1 LTCIAREK
9 ARHILQSM
17 EKPLNFRFEIPRPPV
32 GPLVEVS
39 SQEME
44 KLLVKKLEESEN
56 NPTPALWQ
64 LALFY
69 KQIRQNGKALTRF
82 QELIPLLPDLEER
95 AKCVLYMGQTMEQT
109 GNYAAAAGYY
119 KQALALEPMHTW
131 TWYLIN
137 DNLGFAL
144 NVMERFAEAE
154 PYCRRAIETDANRP
168 DAYKNLGLAL
178 AGQGQYRQAAQCYV
192 AATQVNAADP
202 RAYHLLMDLLQKHP
216 ELEYDF
222 EAAAADCRK
231 AVETAARKVEAMK
244 PVVHRGWKK
253 HLFLLRA
260 KAWAM
265 IRRLW
270 TGSPTDTAGT
280 RY

>member
-1 LTCIAREK
+1 
-9 ARHILQSM
+9 M
-17 EKPLNFRFEIPRPPV
+17 ENHLKFRFEFPRPPV

-44 KLLVKKLEESEN
+44 KLLLRKLEDSEN
-56 NPTPALWQ
+56 NPTQALWQ

-69 KQIRQNGKALTRF
+69 KQIRQNSKALTRL
-82 QELIPLLPDLEER
+82 QELLLLVWDPEER
-95 AKCVLYMGQTMEQT
+95 AKCVLMMGQTMEQT

-119 KQALALEPMHTW
+119 KQALALEPMHTL
-131 TWYLIN
+131 TWYSIN
-137 DNLGFAL
+137 NNLGFSL

-154 PYCRRAIETDANRP
+154 PYCRRAMQTDPNQP
-168 DAYKNLGLAL
+168 NAYKNLGISL
-178 AGQGQYRQAAQCYV
+178 AGLGQYREAAQCYV

-202 RAYHLLMDLLQKHP
+202 RAFHLLMDLLKNHP
-216 ELEYDF
+216 ELEFDF
-222 EAAAADCRK
+222 ATAADCCRK

-244 PVVHRGWKK
+244 PVIHRGWKK
-253 HLFLLRA
+253 HFILFRA

-270 TGSPTDTAGT
+270 TGSPTE
-280 RY
+280 RV

>member
-1 LTCIAREK
+1 
-9 ARHILQSM
+9 M
-17 EKPLNFRFEIPRPPV
+17 EKPLNFRFELPRPPV

-44 KLLVKKLEESEN
+44 KLLLKKLEESEN
-56 NPTPALWQ
+56 NPTQALWQ

-69 KQIRQNGKALTRF
+69 KQIRQNGKALTRL
-82 QELIPLLPDLEER
+82 QELLPLLPDPEER
-95 AKCVLYMGQTMEQT
+95 ARCVLSMGQTMEQT

-131 TWYLIN
+131 TWYFVN
-137 DNLGFAL
+137 NNLGFTL
-144 NVMERFAEAE
+144 NIMERFAEAE

-168 DAYKNLGLAL
+168 NAYKNLGLSL

-192 AATQVNAADP
+192 AATQVNAADA
-202 RAYHLLMDLLQKHP
+202 RAFHLLVDLLKKHP

-222 EAAAADCRK
+222 EAAAVCCRK
-231 AVETAARKVEAMK
+231 AVETAARKVRAMK

-253 HLFLLRA
+253 HLFLFRA
-260 KAWAM
+260 KVWAM

-270 TGSPTDTAGT
+270 TGSPSAKAGP
-280 RY
+280 RF